1 MSFEVVFVFLALIGM
16 ITALVMDKMRPG
28 MILLTVVVLFLVCGY
43 SYSEGNVGRLQQQR
57 DDYSRDAFPGE

>member
-28 MILLTVVVLFLVCGY
+28 MILLTVVVLFLCAGIPRRKCWKA
-43 SYSEGNVGRLQQQR
+43 SATKG
-57 DDYSRDAFPGE
+57 